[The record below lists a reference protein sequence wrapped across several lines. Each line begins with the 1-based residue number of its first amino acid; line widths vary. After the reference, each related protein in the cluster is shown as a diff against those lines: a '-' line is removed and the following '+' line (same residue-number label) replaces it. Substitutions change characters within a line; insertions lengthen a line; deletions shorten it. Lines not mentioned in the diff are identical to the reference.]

1 MKKFI
6 ILLIII
12 AAIAAAVY
20 GYYYLTGNQEEKIK
34 KLEANIAL
42 LKETHIPLRF
52 KILEKSADSIKLLT
66 KFYNADNEE
75 INKFETTLAGQELS
89 FDFYVV
95 HVHDRYIAFPSRIF
109 SNQVAAANGTELFSY
124 YDKDAYPEVFYS
136 KDISK
141 DLYDGLKDIF
151 LQIKAGQM
159 DSLNNY
165 FGNMV
170 HDIREFKSFIPQTV
184 YSVVTHTKGGI
195 EIIEE

>member
-6 ILLIII
+6 IFLIIV
-12 AAIAAAVY
+12 ALIAAAIY
-20 GYYYLTGNQEEKIK
+20 GYFYFTGSQQEKIK

-42 LKETHIPLRF
+42 LKETHTPLRF
-52 KILEKSADSIKLLT
+52 KIVEKSEDSIRLLT
-66 KFYNADNEE
+66 KFYDAENEE
-75 INKFETTLAGQELS
+75 INKFETTLPGQELS

-95 HVHDRYIAFPSRIF
+95 HVQDRYIAFPAKIF
-109 SNQVAAANGTELFSY
+109 SNQLAAANGIELYSY

-136 KDISK
+136 KEINK
-141 DLYDGLKDIF
+141 DLYEGLKDVF
-151 LQIKAGQM
+151 RQVKTGQM